1 MNGQKNILSIIIAVV
16 ITVFGC
22 YFFLPSYS
30 SKQLEISYETTL
42 QQNKKD
48 YEKQIKSLETEI
60 LTLEKNVDY
69 YKEKAQEAEA
79 KKETKS
85 GNSSKGSSSGGS
97 SKSESSKSGY
107 SGKSGNNSSNDK
119 TYTYILNKN
128 TSKFHY
134 SWCNSV
140 KLMKESNKI
149 YSDSSRSDIIEKG
162 YSPCKNC
169 NP

>member
-60 LTLEKNVDY
+60 LTLEKKCRLLQRKSRGGRSKKRDKIRQQFQRQLIGRVF
-69 YKEKAQEAEA
+69 QER
-79 KKETKS
+79 
-85 GNSSKGSSSGGS
+85 
-97 SKSESSKSGY
+97 
-107 SGKSGNNSSNDK
+107 
-119 TYTYILNKN
+119 I
-128 TSKFHY
+128 F
-134 SWCNSV
+134 
-140 KLMKESNKI
+140 
-149 YSDSSRSDIIEKG
+149 
-162 YSPCKNC
+162 
-169 NP
+169 

>member
-69 YKEKAQEAEA
+69 YKEKAEEAEA
-79 KKETKS
+79 KKRQNPATVPKSAHRAGLPRANLLKVVIPASQAIIRQMTKPIPTYS
-85 GNSSKGSSSGGS
+85 TKIQANS
-97 SKSESSKSGY
+97 
-107 SGKSGNNSSNDK
+107 
-119 TYTYILNKN
+119 
-128 TSKFHY
+128 
-134 SWCNSV
+134 
-140 KLMKESNKI
+140 
-149 YSDSSRSDIIEKG
+149 IIRG
-162 YSPCKNC
+162 ATA
-169 NP
+169 

>member
-1 MNGQKNILSIIIAVV
+1 MNSQKNFLSIIIAVA

-30 SKQLEISYETTL
+30 GKQLEASYETTL
-42 QQNKKD
+42 QQSKND
-48 YEKQIKSLETEI
+48 YEKQIKNLETKI
-60 LTLEKNVDY
+60 SSLEKNVDY
-69 YKEKAQEAEA
+69 YKEKAEEAEA
-79 KKETKS
+79 KSETKLS
-85 GNSSKGSSSGGS
+85 GNSKGKGSSSGSSSNSGS
-97 SKSESSKSGY
+97 SAKSG
-107 SGKSGNNSSNDK
+107 SSSSTDK

-128 TSKFHY
+128 TGKFHY
-134 SWCNSV
+134 SWCGSV

-149 YSDSSRSDIIEKG
+149 YSSSSRSDIIENG

>member
-1 MNGQKNILSIIIAVV
+1 MKPP
-16 ITVFGC
+16 C
-22 YFFLPSYS
+22 
-30 SKQLEISYETTL
+30 SKT
-42 QQNKKD
+42 KKD

-69 YKEKAQEAEA
+69 YKEKAEEAEA

-134 SWCNSV
+134 SWFNSV